1 MKITELTE
9 SIQKY
14 PRDKKD
20 FKALE
25 DILSTNIV
33 GESGLALIQT
43 VIDDNE
49 LNDNARARIARD
61 QNSILNDLVV
71 DWVRTNIPHIISPVD
86 PEKLHNTSSVISTHP
101 SNINKEV

>member
-14 PRDKKD
+14 PRNKED
-20 FKALE
+20 FNALE
-25 DILSTNIV
+25 VMLSSDII
-33 GESGLALIQT
+33 GEAGLAMVKT
-43 VIDDNE
+43 VINDTE
-49 LNDNARARIARD
+49 LNDNAKARIARD
-61 QNSILNDLVV
+61 QSSVLNDLVI
-71 DWVRTNIPHIISPVD
+71 DWVKTNIPHVISPVD